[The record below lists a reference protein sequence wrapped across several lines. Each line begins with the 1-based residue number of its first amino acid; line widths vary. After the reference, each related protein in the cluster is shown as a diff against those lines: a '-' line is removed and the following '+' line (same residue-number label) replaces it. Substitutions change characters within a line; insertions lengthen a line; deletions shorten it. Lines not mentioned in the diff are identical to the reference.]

1 VHGSIAEGLA
11 APRDAPTTALAR
23 ATVIVT
29 GGVLVLAAIL
39 LYVVSNQTR
48 YNQYDHFVW
57 QADAFLNGRVWIP
70 YPVPENEYFQ
80 DVYPISPT
88 QGLLPFPPLPALVLV
103 PFVWVFGFHTDQE
116 LLAAVLAGVAVG
128 LAYWMLGK
136 LPIRLWAR
144 IAITVLFAAGTV
156 FWWTAA
162 SGTTWYFAHIVA
174 IIPVFA
180 AIGRALGADRAAV
193 VEPLEAGPPG
203 RSLRQRLGAFLD
215 DTLPLDGPQL
225 VNGLLL
231 GVAATARLPVVLGL
245 PFFMFVGS
253 GGTWQR
259 RSLSAGIGASIPV
272 LALLSYNLATT
283 GSFFHPG
290 YEWQYQREQGYTALG
305 YHADWSIEDIRYIPQ
320 NLGIMF
326 GSLPSVLPDV
336 RTTALGPDFI
346 PEVPLCTTPGAV
358 RSLFDRDCPLA
369 LPHDIGTSVLFVTPA
384 LLLLVPVLRWIGRRR
399 LVAGAAL
406 SILLIGLLNV
416 AHFSQGWVQWGYRF
430 SNDFMPF
437 ALPLVALGAS
447 GRDGRLRLIA
457 FALIVA
463 SVLINLWGVMW
474 GNLLG
479 W

>member
-1 VHGSIAEGLA
+1 
-11 APRDAPTTALAR
+11 
-23 ATVIVT
+23 
-29 GGVLVLAAIL
+29 
-39 LYVVSNQTR
+39 
-48 YNQYDHFVW
+48 
-57 QADAFLNGRVWIP
+57 
-70 YPVPENEYFQ
+70 
-80 DVYPISPT
+80 
-88 QGLLPFPPLPALVLV
+88 
-103 PFVWVFGFHTDQE
+103 
-116 LLAAVLAGVAVG
+116 
-128 LAYWMLGK
+128 
-136 LPIRLWAR
+136 
-144 IAITVLFAAGTV
+144 
-156 FWWTAA
+156 
-162 SGTTWYFAHIVA
+162 VA

-203 RSLRQRLGAFLD
+203 RSLRQRLRAFLD

-259 RSLSAGIGASIPV
+259 RSLSAGIGATIPV

-326 GSLPSVLPDV
+326 GSLPSLLPDV

-346 PEVPLCTTPGAV
+346 PEVPLCTAPGAV

-384 LLLLVPVLRWIGRRR
+384 LLLLVPVLRWLGRRR
-399 LVAGAAL
+399 MVAGAAL
-406 SILLIGLLNV
+406 SVLLIGLLNV

-437 ALPLVALGAS
+437 ALPLVTLGAS